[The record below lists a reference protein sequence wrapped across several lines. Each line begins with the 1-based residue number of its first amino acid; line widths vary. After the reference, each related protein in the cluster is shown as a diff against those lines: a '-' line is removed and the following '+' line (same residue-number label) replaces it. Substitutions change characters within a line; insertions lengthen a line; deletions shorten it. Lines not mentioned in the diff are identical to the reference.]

1 VTVSSAGAVAARR
14 SREVLD
20 FIPALDGFRGVA
32 VMLVLAFHLFQDRD
46 ALHGYVRR
54 ALFAVDASWVGV
66 DMFFVLSG
74 FLITRILLSTKS
86 SPRYFRTFYARRFLR
101 IFPLYYGVLLVVIL
115 ILPRVLP
122 TSPGINIL
130 LSKQWMLWT
139 YTMNYDT
146 FAFGAGWIVLLH
158 LWSVCIEEQVY
169 LLWPAAVFF
178 LSTRR
183 LRIAC
188 WTLIGAAPAIRLCF
202 LLLGDPYSHY
212 FITSCRS
219 DELAMGGLVA
229 LGVMEGRIGAMARLA
244 RIALPVTAAA
254 LGVLTVSG
262 SLNVVGQAAMTKG
275 AILSKCL
282 SFSIIG
288 PFFASVLI
296 LLLQPLPGTGWIL
309 KFFNLRG
316 WRWIGKYS
324 YGIYLLH
331 YTIAPIA
338 SILFPLSEIQAL
350 IADAFLARL
359 IYFLLASSLAIAAAF
374 AAWHL
379 WEKHFLSMKRWFLY

>member
-1 VTVSSAGAVAARR
+1 MSSPGAVPARR
-14 SREVLD
+14 SRDALD

-32 VMLVLAFHLFQDRD
+32 VMLVLAYHLFQDRD

-54 ALFAVDASWVGV
+54 ALFAVDASWTGV

-101 IFPLYYGVLLVVIL
+101 IFPLYYGALVVVIL
-115 ILPRVLP
+115 ILPRVLS
-122 TSPGINIL
+122 TSPGMHTL
-130 LSKQWMLWT
+130 LTKQWMLWT

-158 LWSVCIEEQVY
+158 LWSLCVEEQFY
-169 LLWPAAVFF
+169 LLWPAAVFL
-178 LSTRR
+178 LSARQ

-188 WTLIGAAPAIRLCF
+188 WTVISAAPVIRLCF

-212 FITSCRS
+212 FITSCRG
-219 DELAMGGLVA
+219 DELALGGLVA
-229 LGVMEGRIGAMARLA
+229 LGIMEGRVAVMARMA
-244 RIALPVTAAA
+244 RIVLPVTAAV
-254 LGVLTVSG
+254 LGVFTVAG
-262 SLNVVGQAAMTKG
+262 WLNVVSQGVMTKA
-275 AILSKCL
+275 AILSKCI

-309 KFFNLRG
+309 RFFNLRG

-331 YTIAPIA
+331 YTIAPMA
-338 SILFPLSEIQAL
+338 ARLFPLPAIQAR
-350 IADAFLARL
+350 IADAFLARF
-359 IYFLLASSLAIAAAF
+359 IYFVLASALTIAAAF
-374 AAWHL
+374 ATWHL
-379 WEKHFLSMKRWFLY
+379 WEKHFLSMKRLFRY